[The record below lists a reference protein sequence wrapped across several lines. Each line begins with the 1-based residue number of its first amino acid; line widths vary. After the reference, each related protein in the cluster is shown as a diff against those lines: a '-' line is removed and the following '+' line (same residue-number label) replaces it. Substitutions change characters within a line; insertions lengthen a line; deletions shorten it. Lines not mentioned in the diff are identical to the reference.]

1 MMDVEKFLANMLDWI
16 DKWLSSPD
24 AVAQAERIVHG
35 VDLWLEAALHET
47 NVPPVMPNVANPV
60 GTAYPQSISTA
71 DATQPADTTWLP
83 PKMRRGQSSTVGM
96 K

>member
-1 MMDVEKFLANMLDWI
+1 MDVEKFLANMLDWI

-47 NVPPVMPNVANPV
+47 SVPPVMPNVAEAPAPRN
-60 GTAYPQSISTA
+60 PQSISLVDEVQA
-71 DATQPADTTWLP
+71 PDSTWLP

>member
-1 MMDVEKFLANMLDWI
+1 MDVEKFLANMLDWI

-47 NVPPVMPNVANPV
+47 SVPPVMPKA
-60 GTAYPQSISTA
+60 AYPQSISTA
-71 DATQPADTTWLP
+71 DEAQPDNTWSP

>member
-1 MMDVEKFLANMLDWI
+1 MDVEKFLANMLDWI

-24 AVAQAERIVHG
+24 SVAQAERIVHG
-35 VDLWLEAALHET
+35 VDLWLEAALKES
-47 NVPPVMPNVANPV
+47 PPPANPAA
-60 GTAYPQSISTA
+60 TRNPQSISLA
-71 DATQPADTTWLP
+71 DEAQPETTWLP

>member
-1 MMDVEKFLANMLDWI
+1 MDVEKFLANTLDWL

-24 AVAQAERIVHG
+24 SVAQAERIVHG
-35 VDLWLEAALHET
+35 ADLWLEAALHET
-47 NVPPVMPNVANPV
+47 NVPPVMPNVASPAATRN
-60 GTAYPQSISTA
+60 PQSISLA
-71 DATQPADTTWLP
+71 DEAQPADTTWLP